1 MKKLESD
8 IIILKNGEWDNVPL
22 IKVML
27 VLNTCVDFFKA
38 HISSENFNTKKVYV
52 QNHRDID
59 DPFVHSKLF
68 KLTPENWIYI
78 SVEGENWIDYLHQFA
93 HEYCHH
99 LIESP
104 FENENDKFGW
114 IEEVFC
120 ELARLHVI
128 KYTLDTWK
136 NINVYPEFTDQIPV
150 LEGYLNQKILNQ
162 NTKLEQPLNQWI
174 KEHLEDLFLER
185 YFRDKNEL
193 VAANIADLF
202 FNNPSLWNL
211 VPLIKNIEVL
221 DDMKLEDFFKEW
233 EKLIADEDKKVW
245 YLFRNLLVCKSI

>member
-22 IKVML
+22 AKVML

-120 ELARLHVI
+120 EVARLHVI
-128 KYTLDTWK
+128 KHTLDTWK
-136 NINVYPEFTDQIPV
+136 NINAYPEFTRDTPL
-150 LEGYLNQKILNQ
+150 LEDYLTRKLSKERAKI
-162 NTKLEQPLNQWI
+162 NTPLNQWI
-174 KEHLEDLFLER
+174 NKHLEDLFLER

-193 VAANIADLF
+193 VAVNIASLF
-202 FNNPSLWNL
+202 FENPTLWNCI
-211 VPLIKNIEVL
+211 PLIKTIEVTDSMEL
-221 DDMKLEDFFKEW
+221 KDFFNEW
-233 EKLIADEDKKVW
+233 EKLIADDDKKVW
-245 YLFRNLLVCKSI
+245 LQLKENFIC

>member
-22 IKVML
+22 AKVML

-78 SVEGENWIDYLHQFA
+78 CVEGEKWIDYLHQFA

-114 IEEVFC
+114 VEEVFC
-120 ELARLHVI
+120 EMARLHVI
-128 KYTLDTWK
+128 KHTLETWK
-136 NINVYPEFTDQIPV
+136 NINVFPEFTSEIPL
-150 LEGYLNQKILNQ
+150 LEDYLIKKLSKERAKID
-162 NTKLEQPLNQWI
+162 TPLNQWI
-174 KEHLEDLFLER
+174 NEHLEDLFLER
-185 YFRDKNEL
+185 YFRDKNEF
-193 VAANIADLF
+193 VAINIASLF
-202 FNNPSLWNL
+202 FENPTLWNCI
-211 VPLIKNIEVL
+211 PLIKNIEVTDSMEL
-221 DDMKLEDFFKEW
+221 KDFFNEW
-233 EKLIADEDKKVW
+233 ETLIADENLNVW
-245 YLFRNLLVCKSI
+245 LQLKNYFVI